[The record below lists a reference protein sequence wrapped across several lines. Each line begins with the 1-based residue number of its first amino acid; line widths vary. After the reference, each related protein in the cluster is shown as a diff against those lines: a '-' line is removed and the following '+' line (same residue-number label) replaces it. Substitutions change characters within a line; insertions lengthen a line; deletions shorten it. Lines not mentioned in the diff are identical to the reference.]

1 MSKSQEANDVFAVYR
16 QNVGST
22 ISGVEKAIPVY
33 YQAVTNFQ
41 QECLQACENAAASV
55 ISVQK
60 EFANKTG
67 INVSVPNAVLNVIR
81 DTNKEAVQAYSV
93 QNQAVMTIIDAAQQN
108 IKTFNDNAKTFTD
121 MNKNLIQFWIQSF
134 TLSRNN

>member
-1 MSKSQEANDVFAVYR
+1 MSKSQEASDVFAVYR
-16 QNVGST
+16 QNVGNAFST
-22 ISGVEKAIPVY
+22 VEKVIPVY
-33 YQAVTNFQ
+33 YQAATNFQ
-41 QECLQACENAAASV
+41 QECLQACENAAASA
-55 ISVQK
+55 ISIQK
-60 EFANKTG
+60 EFANKAG

-108 IKTFNDNAKTFTD
+108 VKTLNNNAKAFAD
-121 MNKNLIQFWIQSF
+121 MNRNIIQSWIQSF